1 MSLAFPQQTLAMR
14 QREEVVQEVASSLT
28 IYKLHLLSLHL
39 LLLLHPNPLS
49 LQSLSFFI
57 IIFFLINCGV
67 NDLVLRFDC

>member
-49 LQSLSFFI
+49 LQ
-57 IIFFLINCGV
+57 
-67 NDLVLRFDC
+67 